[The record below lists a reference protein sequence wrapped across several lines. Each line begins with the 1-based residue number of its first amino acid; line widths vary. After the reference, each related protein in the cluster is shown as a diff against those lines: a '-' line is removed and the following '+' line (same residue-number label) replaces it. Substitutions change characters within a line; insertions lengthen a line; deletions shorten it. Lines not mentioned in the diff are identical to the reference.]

1 MSPGSTRRQSHGWS
15 AKNGIKC
22 NSADHLAT
30 CWPNNQPALLTTW
43 PPGGPPD
50 HLTLTLTTWHWHW
63 PPDTDTDHLA
73 IWATSCHLSAH
84 VWEVCPAVAACVTSL
99 HICNW
104 HGTMCFSPPAPFL
117 YLLSLSKC
125 HGTRRFLPLR
135 GSRKKT
141 QGWRPPPPS
150 ARSRSDRT
158 FFLE

>member
-30 CWPNNQPALLTTW
+30 CWPNNQPTPSPCYHLTTW
-43 PPGGPPD
+43 RV
-50 HLTLTLTTWHWHW
+50 TW
-63 PPDTDTDHLA
+63 PPDIDTDHLA

-84 VWEVCPAVAACVTSL
+84 VWEVCPAVAARVTRL
-99 HICNW
+99 HICKW

>member
-22 NSADHLAT
+22 NSADHLASGHL
-30 CWPNNQPALLTTW
+30 WAKQPTSPPYNLTTW
-43 PPGGPPD
+43 R
-50 HLTLTLTTWHWHW
+50 TTW
-63 PPDTDTDHLA
+63 PPDTDTDHQA

-84 VWEVCPAVAACVTSL
+84 VWEVCPAVAARVTSL

-104 HGTMCFSPPAPFL
+104 HGTMCFSPLAPFL